1 MKHKERFARA
11 GLFPDSLPDFPN
23 GYSAGSQLWLYDQPS
38 DYYRRHLLLHEGTH
52 AFMLRWLGGAGP
64 PWYMEG
70 MAELLATHAWKDGR
84 LQLGIM
90 PRDKQEVPYW
100 GRVKIVKDET
110 AAGRAMSLIDIMRYD
125 AHAHV
130 KVEAYGWCWAIAA
143 FLNEH
148 PLTKVAFQELQGQVN
163 DRTLEFSK
171 RFYVRLK
178 SEWPVIAEDWQLF
191 VADCDYGYDF
201 VRAAVEHKPVTALPA
216 HGVQVM
222 VRANYGWQSSGFRLE
237 AGKHYVLKASGRIQ
251 LNQNQMPWTSEAN
264 GITLHYHAGKPLG
277 LLLAAIRDED
287 AKAMSPSLLLTPAA
301 VGTAGELESS
311 ASGTLYLKINEAA
324 GQLFDNSGELSV
336 DVTAKP

>member
-1 MKHKERFARA
+1 MAVQAFAQEARSGSMADLAAQAKKSEFDLPAVDEERVLAAGLRKLSGRHLVLYTDLPMNSALDELPAVFDAAVPLWYAYFGVPAEKVETWQVVGSVMKHKERFARA
-11 GLFPDSLPDFPN
+11 GLFPESLPDFPN

-130 KVEAYGWCWAIAA
+130 KVEAYGWCWAAAA
-143 FLNEH
+143 FLHAH
-148 PLTKVAFQELQGQVN
+148 PLTKVAFQELQGQVS
-163 DRTLEFSK
+163 DRTL
-171 RFYVRLK
+171 
-178 SEWPVIAEDWQLF
+178 
-191 VADCDYGYDF
+191 
-201 VRAAVEHKPVTALPA
+201 
-216 HGVQVM
+216 
-222 VRANYGWQSSGFRLE
+222 
-237 AGKHYVLKASGRIQ
+237 
-251 LNQNQMPWTSEAN
+251 
-264 GITLHYHAGKPLG
+264 
-277 LLLAAIRDED
+277 
-287 AKAMSPSLLLTPAA
+287 
-301 VGTAGELESS
+301 
-311 ASGTLYLKINEAA
+311 
-324 GQLFDNSGELSV
+324 
-336 DVTAKP
+336 